1 MAAVVSLMAKDRGT
15 PNIKYQVLFCLMTNA
30 SFENT
35 SYEQFADGHFRTRNM
50 MIWFWENYTNNP
62 KQRQDVYASPLPA
75 TTKRLKGLPPALIQ
89 TAEQDVLR
97 DEGDA
102 YGR

>member
-1 MAAVVSLMAKDRGT
+1 
-15 PNIKYQVLFCLMTNA
+15 MTNA

-50 MIWFWENYTNNP
+50 MIWCWENYTSDP
-62 KQRQDVYASPLPA
+62 KQRQDVYASPLQA

-97 DEGDA
+97 EKGDA